1 MAGITKRQ
9 KEVFDF
15 VSQFI
20 NDNGYSPTYK
30 EIGEGCKMKSRAQV
44 SNVVMQLKDRGLIRM
59 VPGHRRTI
67 EIASNDNDPER
78 ELLERQV
85 VAARNWLNWKE
96 RWDMFRR
103 ENPNHADNSEYWS
116 PAVFQAYNHMVNLLK
131 QTDPAD

>member
-15 VSQFI
+15 IFDYI
-20 NDNGYSPTYK
+20 NDNGYSPAYEEIK
-30 EIGEGCKMKSRAQV
+30 EACNMKSRSQV
-44 SNVVMQLKDRGLIRM
+44 YGFVKRLKDRGLVRS
-59 VPGHRRTI
+59 VPGHGRTI

-78 ELLERQV
+78 ELLEQQV
-85 VAARNWLNWKE
+85 VATRNWLNWKE

-103 ENPNHADNSEYWS
+103 ENPYHADNSEYWS
-116 PAVFQAYNHMVNLLK
+116 PAVFEAYNHMVNLLK